1 LNFATVAAKFRL
13 IEDQATATIVVPYK
27 DKATD
32 HVEAI
37 RHGGPTRDRFRALQP
52 YTVRI
57 YPQALRTLLERG
69 AVEELA
75 PGMLVLLPQYKNLY
89 DPQFGLMT
97 DDKSLALLLT

>member
-1 LNFATVAAKFRL
+1 
-13 IEDQATATIVVPYK
+13 
-27 DKATD
+27 
-32 HVEAI
+32 
-37 RHGGPTRDRFRALQP
+37 
-52 YTVRI
+52 VRI